1 MGVAP
6 KFPITEP
13 NLALR
18 RDLGKAIMNVEFC
31 CAFVVDIFVGIVL
44 KVLLAIWGKDIKL
57 QAKHWS

>member
-1 MGVAP
+1 
-6 KFPITEP
+6 
-13 NLALR
+13 
-18 RDLGKAIMNVEFC
+18 MNVEFC